1 MDVYFFSYQ
10 SLAYGDKHDKR
21 RIILKV
27 LLSYAY
33 QQLNVTKYNNY
44 GKDDNIFVLIC

>member
-1 MDVYFFSYQ
+1 MYIYKWMSIFSYQ
-10 SLAYGDKHDKR
+10 SLAYGDKR
-21 RIILKV
+21 RLILKV

-44 GKDDNIFVLIC
+44 